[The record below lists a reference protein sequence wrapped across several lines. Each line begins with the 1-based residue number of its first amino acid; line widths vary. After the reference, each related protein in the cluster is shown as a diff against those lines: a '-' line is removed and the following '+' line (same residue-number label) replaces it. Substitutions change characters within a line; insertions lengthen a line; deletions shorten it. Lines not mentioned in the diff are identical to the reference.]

1 VARWIRKIEWS
12 NRTSD
17 AEAYAT
23 TKTLL
28 PYVLAAVNI
37 QEGNK
42 TVFAVSAVQ
51 DELRIIKAA
60 FKQSLRKNPFMQVIL
75 LKHTITFLQ
84 TAVRLHR
91 DVVPEVQTEARTGNK
106 SFLEYKFVFEVP
118 SETEGCL
125 R

>member
-1 VARWIRKIEWS
+1 
-12 NRTSD
+12 
-17 AEAYAT
+17 
-23 TKTLL
+23 LL
-28 PYVLAAVNI
+28 PYVLAVNT

-51 DELRIIKAA
+51 DELRIIKA
-60 FKQSLRKNPFMQVIL
+60 FKQSLKKNPFMQVIL

-91 DVVPEVQTEARTGNK
+91 DVVHSPVEARTGNK

-118 SETEGCL
+118 SETGRLLTLKSPLARL
-125 R
+125 RGRG